1 MWRRYLAVGLFL
13 ALVIVVPVGVTAQ
26 VWTVLAFDP
35 RSDGRDPALA
45 DAAQLSY
52 RYDEEQDVLWF
63 RVSLYGKPNEDAFGV
78 NIVVDTGADDSA
90 KMNWWGAN
98 KDFKFDKLI
107 TAWVTR
113 NNGSY
118 QGTVGVGDAAGARA
132 GKFNNLLQNNL
143 QIRVEGDSIFLGLK
157 RTDLT
162 ATMKM
167 NLIAAVGSNQQWNDD
182 IPNMRSVTL
191 DLSAPRPVRGLREID
206 VSRNNLRFPSDYKP
220 LADNQ
225 PPLITRK
232 GRGRQTLILIPGVY
246 SGNTA
251 FDGFIAR
258 NQAQYKFYLVT
269 PPGLNGSPARPLPSE
284 TTSYGEFTWTR
295 RLERDILDL
304 ISREKLNKPV
314 IVAHGFP
321 GSLIA
326 HDLAIRHPE
335 ALGGVIDIAVM
346 PVQFFPSLKDPSRK
360 TPATPDERVKVVDES
375 WVDKWFKYVTPQTWE
390 TNNYPAAM
398 FSNDLDRAEQVRQQ
412 SEAAPLPVKVRYL
425 AEFMASDDTSQL
437 SNLNV
442 RLLALRPG
450 FNEKVL
456 ADPANSWYKASFQD
470 SWDAFAKNSRIQ
482 LLTIPKARALILD
495 DQPKMT
501 DDAIAAFVGHISKPP
516 KRTLL
521 LAPENLRMGI
531 SGQSRYRQPAATD
544 ETFPFLEIMVAL
556 TLLVIAVD
564 T

>member
-1 MWRRYLAVGLFL
+1 MWGRYIALGLFL
-13 ALVIVVPVGVTAQ
+13 ALAIVVPVGVTAQ
-26 VWTVLAFDP
+26 VWTVVAFDP
-35 RSDGRDPALA
+35 REDGRDPALA

-52 RYDEEQDVLWF
+52 RYDKEPDLLWF
-63 RVSLYGKPNEDAFGV
+63 RVSLYGKPNEESFGV

-98 KDFKFDKLI
+98 KDFKFDRLI

-113 NNGSY
+113 SNGSY
-118 QGTVGVGDAAGARA
+118 QGTIGIGDAAGAKA
-132 GKFNNLLQNNL
+132 GKINNLLQNDL
-143 QIRVEGDSIFLGLK
+143 QVRVEGDSILIGLK

-162 ATMKM
+162 DKMKM

-191 DLSAPRPVRGLREID
+191 DLSAPRPSRGLREID
-206 VSRNNLRFPSDYKP
+206 MGRNNLRFPSDYKP

-232 GRGRQTLILIPGVY
+232 GRGRQPLILIPGVY

-269 PPGLNGSPARPLPSE
+269 PPGLNRTPARPLPTE

-304 ISREKLNKPV
+304 IRGEKLDQPV

-326 HDLAIRHPE
+326 HDIAIRHPE
-335 ALGGVIDIAVM
+335 ALAGVIDIAVM
-346 PVQFFPSLKDPSRK
+346 PVQFFPSLKDPSRRM
-360 TPATPDERVKVVDES
+360 PAPPDERVKVVNDS
-375 WVDKWFKYVTPQTWE
+375 WVDKWFKYVTPETWE

-398 FSNDLDRAEQVRQQ
+398 LANDLDRAEQVRQQ
-412 SEAAPLPVKVRYL
+412 IEAAPLPVKVRYL
-425 AEFMASDDTSQL
+425 AEFMASDDTSKL
-437 SNLNV
+437 TSLNV
-442 RLLALRPG
+442 PLLALRPG
-450 FNEKVL
+450 FDEKFL
-456 ADPANSWYKASFQD
+456 ADPANSWYKTSFQD
-470 SWDAFAKNSRIQ
+470 SWDAFAKTSRIQ
-482 LLTIPKARALILD
+482 LLTIPNARALILD
-495 DQPKMT
+495 DQPKLT
-501 DDAIAAFVGHISKPP
+501 DVAIARFVEHVGKSPEGS
-516 KRTLL
+516 LL
-521 LAPENLRMGI
+521 LEPENLRMGI
-531 SGQSRYRQPAATD
+531 SDGSRYRQPEETD
-544 ETFPFLEIMVAL
+544 GTFPFLEIVAL
-556 TLLVIAVD
+556 ILLLIA
-564 T
+564 

>member
-1 MWRRYLAVGLFL
+1 MWGRYIAVGLFL
-13 ALVIVVPVGVTAQ
+13 ALVIVVPVSVMAQ
-26 VWTVLAFDP
+26 VWTVLAYDP
-35 RSDGRDPALA
+35 QDDGHDPSLA

-52 RYDEEQDVLWF
+52 RYDKEQDLLWF

-78 NIVVDTGADDSA
+78 NIVVDTGADHSD

-98 KDFKFDKLI
+98 QSFKFDKLI

-113 NNGSY
+113 NNRSY
-118 QGTVGVGDAAGARA
+118 QGTIGVGGAAGARA
-132 GKFNNLLQNNL
+132 RKFNNLLQNNL
-143 QIRVEGDSIFLGLK
+143 QIRVEGDSILIGLK

-191 DLSAPRPVRGLREID
+191 DLSAARSPRGLREID

-220 LADNQ
+220 LTDNQ
-225 PPLITRK
+225 PPLITKK

-269 PPGLNGSPARPLPSE
+269 PPGLNGTPARQLPSE

-304 ISREKLNKPV
+304 INREELDKPV
-314 IVAHGFP
+314 VVVHGFP

-326 HDLAIRHPE
+326 HDLATRHPG
-335 ALGGVIDIAVM
+335 ALGGIIDIAVM
-346 PVQFFPSLKDPSRK
+346 PVQFFPSLKDPSRRM
-360 TPATPDERVKVVDES
+360 PATPDERVKVVNES
-375 WVDKWFKYVTPQTWE
+375 WVDKWFKYVTPETWE
-390 TNNYPAAM
+390 TSNYPAAM
-398 FSNDLDRAEQVRQQ
+398 FANDPDRAEQARQE
-412 SEAAPLPVKVRYL
+412 SEATPLPVKIRYL

-437 SNLNV
+437 ANLNV
-442 RLLALRPG
+442 PLLALRPG
-450 FNEKVL
+450 FE
-456 ADPANSWYKASFQD
+456 
-470 SWDAFAKNSRIQ
+470 RE
-482 LLTIPKARALILD
+482 
-495 DQPKMT
+495 
-501 DDAIAAFVGHISKPP
+501 G
-516 KRTLL
+516 
-521 LAPENLRMGI
+521 
-531 SGQSRYRQPAATD
+531 SGRPCK
-544 ETFPFLEIMVAL
+544 
-556 TLLVIAVD
+556 
-564 T
+564 